1 MKESFKCKEIAKKS
15 VIASPQGIWDDQ
27 DDDFTTYT
35 HGKQLVPKCK
45 IAKMDYKD
53 KFFQGWYLKACALG
67 IEFLRAKV
75 PKELF
80 NCDPFDL
87 HVPFDDIH
95 TLYCFQRLDATLITF
110 WCM

>member
-1 MKESFKCKEIAKKS
+1 
-15 VIASPQGIWDDQ
+15 
-27 DDDFTTYT
+27 
-35 HGKQLVPKCK
+35 
-45 IAKMDYKD
+45 MDYKD

>member
-1 MKESFKCKEIAKKS
+1 LLHHREPGMIKMTI
-15 VIASPQGIWDDQ
+15 SPHILM
-27 DDDFTTYT
+27 
-35 HGKQLVPKCK
+35 KQLIPKCK